1 MLMALGQGLL
11 YVSTAEARLFFS
23 TEEDG
28 VQTPAFYINQ
38 GDTSDDFVDL
48 NFGTT
53 AGAQLRYDVVN
64 DEFLLNRDLDLGANE
79 LQDFKIERLAVAP
92 TCDGAAEGRMYFN
105 TASSQTFVC
114 DGTVFNVLENE
125 ALATVASS
133 GDYNDLL
140 NLPTLGTA
148 ADNAET
154 DFATSAQG
162 LLADSALQSGDNV
175 SELVNDAGF
184 ITTDSD
190 TTYDAGTGLTLTGTT
205 FSNDL
210 GETIETGEITDGT
223 ITAADLN
230 LTDITLN
237 DLTNDAGFLTTVDIS
252 DDTNL
257 AAGTGAT
264 LTGDS
269 ISVDLGTSIDSS
281 EIDLNTIVA
290 DDINTD
296 AVGADELADDAVD
309 TAAIQ
314 DNAVTTDQIGTA
326 GVGDANRVLTTDASG
341 NPQWEDKSN
350 FATSTLT
357 TNNLFVGVG
366 GVATDTA
373 VTGDLTMTGGNF
385 QIAANAVDSAEIA
398 DDAVSDT
405 EIDFAN
411 VTLAD
416 FTNDAG
422 FVTTDNDTTYTASGG
437 VVLTGTNFTATLG
450 TDIVSGEIVDGTI
463 AAADLGT
470 NSVTSVKIQDG
481 AVALADLATG
491 SVNSTKILN
500 GSIAA
505 IDMGTSSVTGGTG
518 GIIQDGT
525 VSAADLGTNSVAADE
540 IATNA
545 VNDAEINYTNVTLN
559 DFTND
564 AGFLTTV
571 DISDD
576 TNLAAGT
583 GATLTGDSISVDLG
597 TDIVT
602 GEIVDGTITAADL
615 NLTDI
620 DLADFTNTP
629 GFITTDTDTT
639 YTGSGGVTL
648 TGTNFTADLGTSVGI
663 SEIENGGNNQVLT
676 TTGAGVPQWEDK
688 TVFATAAQGTLAD
701 SALQSGDNISELVN
715 DSGFITTDTNTTYT
729 GSGGVTLT
737 GTDFTADLGTSI
749 DASEIDTNAVAD
761 DEIDYTAVT
770 LNDFTNDAGFL
781 TTVDISDDTNLAAG
795 TGATLTGDSI
805 SVDLGTS
812 IDASEIDT
820 NAVNDDEINYTN
832 VTLADF
838 TNDAGFVTTD
848 NDTTYTGSGGVT
860 LTGTNFTADLGTDID
875 DTELDFGSITLAD
888 FTNDAGFI
896 TTDTNTT
903 YTGSGGVTL
912 TGTNFTA
919 DLGTSI
925 DASEIDTNAV
935 NDDEINYTNV
945 TLADFTN
952 DAGFVTTDNDTTYTG
967 SGGVTLTGTN
977 FTADL
982 GTDIDDTELDFGSIT
997 LADFTNDAGF
1007 ITTDTNT
1014 TYTGSGGVTLTGTN
1028 FTADLGTSV
1037 GISEIENGGNNQVL
1051 TTTGAGV
1058 PQWEDKTVFA
1068 TAAQGTLADSAL
1080 QSGDNISELVNDS
1093 GFVTTDNDTTY
1104 TGSGGVTLTGTDF
1117 TADLG
1122 TDIDD
1127 TELDFGSITLADFT
1141 NDAGFVTTDNDTTY
1155 TGGTGITIA
1164 GTTINNDL
1172 GTSIDA
1178 SEIDT
1183 DAVNDDEINYTNVT
1197 LADFTNDAGFV
1208 TTDNNTTYTGS
1219 GGVTLTGTN
1228 FTADLGTSIET
1239 GEIGDNEVTL
1249 SKIADGGPNQV
1260 LTTDG
1265 SNNPQWEDKTV
1276 FATSAQGSLAD
1287 SALQSGDNISELVN
1301 DSGFITTD
1309 TNTTY
1314 TGSGGVT
1321 LTGTNFTADLG
1332 TSIDASEIDT
1342 NAVNDDEI
1350 NYTNVTLNDF
1360 TNDAG
1365 FLTTVDISDD
1375 TNLAAGTGATL
1386 TGDSISVDLGT
1397 DIVTGEIVDG
1407 TITAADL
1414 NLTDIDLA
1422 DFTNTPGFITTDTD
1436 TTYTGSGG
1444 VTLTGTNF
1452 TADLGTDIDDT
1463 ELDFGSITLA
1473 DFTNDAGFITT
1484 DTNTTYTGSG
1494 GVTLTGTNFTADLGT
1509 SIDATEIDTDAVAD
1523 DEIDYTAVTLLDFTN
1538 DANFLTTVDV
1548 SDDTNLT
1555 AGSGATLTGDEISVD
1570 LGTSIDA
1577 SEIDTN
1583 AVADDEIDYTAV
1595 TLLDFTNDANFL
1607 TTVDVSDDTNLTAGT
1622 GATLT
1627 GDEIS
1632 VDLGTSI
1639 DTAEIELNTIVADDI
1654 NTDAVGADELADDAV
1669 DTAAIQNNA
1678 VDGSKLALG
1687 SDTEGDIMFYN
1698 GTDWDRLP
1706 VGTANQVLQVNGAA
1720 DAPEWAA
1727 STATKYQF
1735 LDIFGCVRGSASA
1748 GTVAGGNSAVVR
1760 FDGGNNSQMRC
1771 ALPVPSDWQAGTDIN
1786 IEVYYSPSDTSAGD
1800 VSFVLRH
1807 AAFGI
1812 GETVTNGSFTDTLT
1826 GPETITASTELD
1838 IYELTGDIPA
1848 ATLAV
1853 DDMINF
1859 NLRRQPGDAADTYA
1873 GDINI
1878 HQLRI
1883 SYTGKEL
1890 Q

>member
-1 MLMALGQGLL
+1 MYKYNLRHVIVMLMALGQGLL

-597 TDIVT
+597 T
-602 GEIVDGTITAADL
+602 
-615 NLTDI
+615 
-620 DLADFTNTP
+620 
-629 GFITTDTDTT
+629 
-639 YTGSGGVTL
+639 
-648 TGTNFTADLGTSVGI
+648 
-663 SEIENGGNNQVLT
+663 
-676 TTGAGVPQWEDK
+676 
-688 TVFATAAQGTLAD
+688 
-701 SALQSGDNISELVN
+701 
-715 DSGFITTDTNTTYT
+715 
-729 GSGGVTLT
+729 
-737 GTDFTADLGTSI
+737 SI
-749 DASEIDTNAVAD
+749 DASEIN
-761 DEIDYTAVT
+761 
-770 LNDFTNDAGFL
+770 
-781 TTVDISDDTNLAAG
+781 
-795 TGATLTGDSI
+795 
-805 SVDLGTS
+805 
-812 IDASEIDT
+812 T

-848 NDTTYTGSGGVT
+848 NDTTYTGS
-860 LTGTNFTADLGTDID
+860 N
-875 DTELDFGSITLAD
+875 
-888 FTNDAGFI
+888 
-896 TTDTNTT
+896 TNTFT
-903 YTGSGGVTL
+903 LDNDNTGG
-912 TGTNFTA
+912 
-919 DLGTSI
+919 
-925 DASEIDTNAV
+925 
-935 NDDEINYTNV
+935 NV
-945 TLADFTN
+945 TLQFGATLAESLTWDNANSRFSLSDAIAIGGDILQDGNTFTLDADNTA
-952 DAGFVTTDNDTTYTG
+952 AGANVSIVAEQGTDNNGEIRYNATG
-967 SGGVTLTGTN
+967 NVWEISNDGGAFIPL
-977 FTADL
+977 
-982 GTDIDDTELDFGSIT
+982 E
-997 LADFTNDAGF
+997 AGE
-1007 ITTDTNT
+1007 
-1014 TYTGSGGVTLTGTN
+1014 
-1028 FTADLGTSV
+1028 A
-1037 GISEIENGGNNQVL
+1037 
-1051 TTTGAGV
+1051 
-1058 PQWEDKTVFA
+1058 
-1068 TAAQGTLADSAL
+1068 
-1080 QSGDNISELVNDS
+1080 GDNIFYAYDNAGGTLIGNTPTDIPFDTEIREDTEYTHAANSAEVTINTTGNYEVAYNCTMDVVGTARYIAEHWIEVNDGGGFAEAPGTRAGTYHRTTGDGLDNASIEAYLELNAGDILKIQAQGDTNNDIRTEANGCRLKIRQLDTGGGLVGPAGPQGPAGADGVS
-1093 GFVTTDNDTTY
+1093 GGGWSEDGVTTSTTLDAQIDG
-1104 TGSGGVTLTGTDF
+1104 TLQVDGNINSECGASAAFWGERGNIVSNEGWAFGNGQSPWGSAMGC
-1117 TADLG
+1117 
-1122 TDIDD
+1122 
-1127 TELDFGSITLADFT
+1127 
-1141 NDAGFVTTDNDTTY
+1141 AG
-1155 TGGTGITIA
+1155 
-1164 GTTINNDL
+1164 
-1172 GTSIDA
+1172 
-1178 SEIDT
+1178 
-1183 DAVNDDEINYTNVT
+1183 
-1197 LADFTNDAGFV
+1197 
-1208 TTDNNTTYTGS
+1208 
-1219 GGVTLTGTN
+1219 
-1228 FTADLGTSIET
+1228 
-1239 GEIGDNEVTL
+1239 
-1249 SKIADGGPNQV
+1249 QV
-1260 LTTDG
+1260 
-1265 SNNPQWEDKTV
+1265 QR
-1276 FATSAQGSLAD
+1276 
-1287 SALQSGDNISELVN
+1287 
-1301 DSGFITTD
+1301 
-1309 TNTTY
+1309 
-1314 TGSGGVT
+1314 
-1321 LTGTNFTADLG
+1321 
-1332 TSIDASEIDT
+1332 
-1342 NAVNDDEI
+1342 
-1350 NYTNVTLNDF
+1350 
-1360 TNDAG
+1360 
-1365 FLTTVDISDD
+1365 
-1375 TNLAAGTGATL
+1375 LAATCTGAT
-1386 TGDSISVDLGT
+1386 
-1397 DIVTGEIVDG
+1397 
-1407 TITAADL
+1407 
-1414 NLTDIDLA
+1414 
-1422 DFTNTPGFITTDTD
+1422 
-1436 TTYTGSGG
+1436 
-1444 VTLTGTNF
+1444 
-1452 TADLGTDIDDT
+1452 
-1463 ELDFGSITLA
+1463 
-1473 DFTNDAGFITT
+1473 
-1484 DTNTTYTGSG
+1484 
-1494 GVTLTGTNFTADLGT
+1494 GT
-1509 SIDATEIDTDAVAD
+1509 SLGVEVRVNNVSSACNVNASTGIGVVSATSCNVPFGA
-1523 DEIDYTAVTLLDFTN
+1523 N
-1538 DANFLTTVDV
+1538 DVVGVYSQT
-1548 SDDTNLT
+1548 
-1555 AGSGATLTGDEISVD
+1555 E
-1570 LGTSIDA
+1570 
-1577 SEIDTN
+1577 
-1583 AVADDEIDYTAV
+1583 
-1595 TLLDFTNDANFL
+1595 
-1607 TTVDVSDDTNLTAGT
+1607 
-1622 GATLT
+1622 
-1627 GDEIS
+1627 
-1632 VDLGTSI
+1632 
-1639 DTAEIELNTIVADDI
+1639 
-1654 NTDAVGADELADDAV
+1654 VGAWNEC
-1669 DTAAIQNNA
+1669 
-1678 VDGSKLALG
+1678 
-1687 SDTEGDIMFYN
+1687 
-1698 GTDWDRLP
+1698 
-1706 VGTANQVLQVNGAA
+1706 VGTFWV
-1720 DAPEWAA
+1720 
-1727 STATKYQF
+1727 KY
-1735 LDIFGCVRGSASA
+1735 D
-1748 GTVAGGNSAVVR
+1748 
-1760 FDGGNNSQMRC
+1760 
-1771 ALPVPSDWQAGTDIN
+1771 
-1786 IEVYYSPSDTSAGD
+1786 
-1800 VSFVLRH
+1800 
-1807 AAFGI
+1807 
-1812 GETVTNGSFTDTLT
+1812 
-1826 GPETITASTELD
+1826 
-1838 IYELTGDIPA
+1838 
-1848 ATLAV
+1848 
-1853 DDMINF
+1853 
-1859 NLRRQPGDAADTYA
+1859 
-1873 GDINI
+1873 
-1878 HQLRI
+1878 
-1883 SYTGKEL
+1883 
-1890 Q
+1890 